1 MKSLHYKGTKDEVR
15 ALGTFVKLV
24 RASDSVTARIHR
36 HLIDAGLSVSQFGV
50 LEALFHVGPLSQAEL
65 ARKILRSTG
74 NITMVIDNLE
84 KRGLVNRERQK
95 DDRRY
100 YIVQLTSGG
109 RKLIG
114 SIFPRHA
121 AKIMEEMKVLSS
133 AEQETLGNLCRK
145 LGLQQQGGERGISS
159 LILQRG
165 K

>member
-1 MKSLHYKGTKDEVR
+1 MKSLHYKGTRDEVR